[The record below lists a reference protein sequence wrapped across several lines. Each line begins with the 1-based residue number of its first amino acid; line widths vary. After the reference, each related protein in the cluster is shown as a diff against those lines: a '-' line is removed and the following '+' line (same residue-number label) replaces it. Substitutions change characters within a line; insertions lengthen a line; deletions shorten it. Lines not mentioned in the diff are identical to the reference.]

1 VDFSFQQEFGALTDA
16 LKTLAHDLLS
26 AWLAVQIAEI
36 ALAAALAAAAAKVA
50 QRRID
55 LTGLMINWPTPMRLF
70 ARLLVVN
77 IGTLVF
83 VFVISVMHGVML
95 SLTWPSR
102 SYLLGVAASLAT
114 AWFVIAMVAGL
125 IRNQFVYRLV
135 AISAWTLAALSI
147 LGLLQPTMAALDSV
161 AVIVGGLR
169 ISPLLVLKTAILLM
183 LALWAASAAGDFLDK
198 RVRNAT
204 ELTPSI
210 QVLIG
215 KVTRLLLITFA
226 ILITLST
233 VGIDLSALAFFSGA
247 IGVGIGFG
255 LQKIVSNLVSG
266 IILLADKSIK
276 PGDIINVGDQFGWV
290 TNMGARYTSVDTRDG
305 REILVPNEDFVTQ
318 RVVNW
323 SYSNN
328 RMMLISRFGV
338 SYDSD
343 PHQVCA
349 VAIGAAAGVARVM
362 ADPAPVC
369 YFEAFGESSLDFSL
383 RYWIADPDNGI
394 INVRAPVMMALWD
407 AFKRE
412 GIDIPFPVRD
422 LRITQAPPP
431 ERPKDRALRRLAL
444 RQEVAHAVERLED
457 VLGRVGIR

>member
-1 VDFSFQQEFGALTDA
+1 LGTVSESLRS
-16 LKTLAHDLLS
+16 LAHDLFS
-26 AWLAVQIAEI
+26 VWLAIQVAEI
-36 ALAAALAAAAAKVA
+36 GIAAGVASAAATLA

-55 LTGLMINWPTPMRLF
+55 VTALMMGWPAPLRQFCRLVL
-70 ARLLVVN
+70 AN

-83 VFVISVMHGVML
+83 VLVIAVFHAAML
-95 SLTWPSR
+95 EITWPSR
-102 SYLLGVAASLAT
+102 SYLLGVAARLAI
-114 AWFVIAMVAGL
+114 AWFVIVLLAGL
-125 IRNQFVYRLV
+125 IRNQFVYRMV
-135 AISAWTLAALSI
+135 AIFAWTIAALSI

-161 AVIVGGLR
+161 AVVLGGLR
-169 ISPLLVLKTAILLM
+169 ISPLLVIKTAVLLM

-198 RVRNAT
+198 RVRSTA

-276 PGDIINVGDQFGWV
+276 PGDIITVGDQFGWV

-318 RVVNW
+318 HVVNW

-343 PHQVCA
+343 PHHVCQAA
-349 VAIGAAAGVARVM
+349 VAAAASVPRVL
-362 ADPAPVC
+362 ADPPPVC
-369 YFEAFGESSLDFSL
+369 YFEAFGESSLDFSV
-383 RYWIADPDNGI
+383 RYWIADPNEGI

-422 LRITQAPPP
+422 LRITQAPPATP
-431 ERPKDRALRRLAL
+431 DQPK
-444 RQEVAHAVERLED
+444 
-457 VLGRVGIR
+457 G

>member
-1 VDFSFQQEFGALTDA
+1 VNFINPELGTVSESLRS
-16 LKTLAHDLLS
+16 LAHDLFS
-26 AWLAVQIAEI
+26 VWLAIQVAEI
-36 ALAAALAAAAAKVA
+36 GIAAGVASAAATLA

-55 LTGLMINWPTPMRLF
+55 VTALMMGWPAPLRQFCRLVL
-70 ARLLVVN
+70 AN

-83 VFVISVMHGVML
+83 VLVIAVFHAAML
-95 SLTWPSR
+95 EITWPSR
-102 SYLLGVAASLAT
+102 SYLLGVAARLAI
-114 AWFVIAMVAGL
+114 AWFVIVLLAGL
-125 IRNQFVYRLV
+125 IRNQFVYRMV
-135 AISAWTLAALSI
+135 AIFAWTIAALSI

-161 AVIVGGLR
+161 AVVLGGLR
-169 ISPLLVLKTAILLM
+169 ISPLLVIKTAVLLM

-198 RVRNAT
+198 RVRST
-204 ELTPSI
+204 PELTPSI

-276 PGDIINVGDQFGWV
+276 PGDIITVGDQFGWV

-318 RVVNW
+318 HVVNW

-343 PHQVCA
+343 PHHVCQAA
-349 VAIGAAAGVARVM
+349 VAAAAIVPRVL
-362 ADPAPVC
+362 ADPPPVC
-369 YFEAFGESSLDFSL
+369 YFEAFGESSLDFSV
-383 RYWIADPDNGI
+383 RYWIADPNEGI

-422 LRITQAPPP
+422 LRITQAPPATP
-431 ERPKDRALRRLAL
+431 DQPK
-444 RQEVAHAVERLED
+444 
-457 VLGRVGIR
+457 G

>member
-1 VDFSFQQEFGALTDA
+1 VNFINPELGTVSESLRS
-16 LKTLAHDLLS
+16 LAHDLFS
-26 AWLAVQIAEI
+26 VWLAIQVAEI
-36 ALAAALAAAAAKVA
+36 GIAAGVASAAATLA

-55 LTGLMINWPTPMRLF
+55 VTALMMGWPAPLRQFCRLVL
-70 ARLLVVN
+70 AN

-83 VFVISVMHGVML
+83 VLVIAVFHAAML
-95 SLTWPSR
+95 EITWPSR
-102 SYLLGVAASLAT
+102 SYLLGVAARLAI
-114 AWFVIAMVAGL
+114 AWFVIVLLAGL
-125 IRNQFVYRLV
+125 IRNQFVYRMV
-135 AISAWTLAALSI
+135 AIFAWTIAALSI

-161 AVIVGGLR
+161 AVVLGGLR
-169 ISPLLVLKTAILLM
+169 ISPLLVIKTAVLLM

-198 RVRNAT
+198 RVRSTA

-276 PGDIINVGDQFGWV
+276 PGDIITVGDQFGWV

-318 RVVNW
+318 HVVNW
-323 SYSNN
+323 SYSNK

-343 PHQVCA
+343 PHHVCQAA
-349 VAIGAAAGVARVM
+349 VAAAASVPRVL
-362 ADPAPVC
+362 ADPPPVC
-369 YFEAFGESSLDFSL
+369 YFEAFGESSLDFSV
-383 RYWIADPDNGI
+383 RYWIADPNEGI

-422 LRITQAPPP
+422 LRITQAPPATP
-431 ERPKDRALRRLAL
+431 DQPK
-444 RQEVAHAVERLED
+444 
-457 VLGRVGIR
+457 G

>member
-1 VDFSFQQEFGALTDA
+1 MNFINPELGTVSESLRS
-16 LKTLAHDLLS
+16 LAHDLFS
-26 AWLAVQIAEI
+26 VWLAIQVAEI
-36 ALAAALAAAAAKVA
+36 GIAAGVASAAATLA

-55 LTGLMINWPTPMRLF
+55 VTALMMGWPAPLRQFCRLVL
-70 ARLLVVN
+70 AN

-83 VFVISVMHGVML
+83 VLVIAVFHAAML
-95 SLTWPSR
+95 EITWPSR
-102 SYLLGVAASLAT
+102 SYLLGVAARLAI
-114 AWFVIAMVAGL
+114 AWFVIVLLAGL
-125 IRNQFVYRLV
+125 IRNQFVYRMV
-135 AISAWTLAALSI
+135 AIFAWTIAALSI

-161 AVIVGGLR
+161 AVVLGGLR
-169 ISPLLVLKTAILLM
+169 ISPLLVIKTAVLLM

-198 RVRNAT
+198 RVRSTA

-276 PGDIINVGDQFGWV
+276 PGDIITVGDQFGWV

-318 RVVNW
+318 HVVNW

-328 RMMLISRFGV
+328 QMMLISRFGV

-343 PHQVCA
+343 PHHVCQAA
-349 VAIGAAAGVARVM
+349 VAAAASVPRVL
-362 ADPAPVC
+362 ADPPPVC
-369 YFEAFGESSLDFSL
+369 YFEAFGESSLDFSV
-383 RYWIADPDNGI
+383 RYWIADPNEGI

-422 LRITQAPPP
+422 LRITQAPPATP
-431 ERPKDRALRRLAL
+431 DQPK
-444 RQEVAHAVERLED
+444 
-457 VLGRVGIR
+457 G

>member
-1 VDFSFQQEFGALTDA
+1 VNFINPELGTVSESLRS
-16 LKTLAHDLLS
+16 LAHDLFS
-26 AWLAVQIAEI
+26 VWLAIQVAEI
-36 ALAAALAAAAAKVA
+36 GIAAGVASAAATLA

-55 LTGLMINWPTPMRLF
+55 VTALMMGWPAPLRQFCRLVL
-70 ARLLVVN
+70 AN

-83 VFVISVMHGVML
+83 VLVIAVFHAAML
-95 SLTWPSR
+95 EITWPSR
-102 SYLLGVAASLAT
+102 SYLLGVAARLAI
-114 AWFVIAMVAGL
+114 AWFVIVLLAGL
-125 IRNQFVYRLV
+125 IRNQFVYRMV
-135 AISAWTLAALSI
+135 AIFAWTIAALSI

-161 AVIVGGLR
+161 AVVLGGLR
-169 ISPLLVLKTAILLM
+169 ISPLLVIKTAVLLM

-198 RVRNAT
+198 RVRSTA

-276 PGDIINVGDQFGWV
+276 PGDIITVGDQFGWV

-318 RVVNW
+318 HVVNW

-343 PHQVCA
+343 PHHVCQAA
-349 VAIGAAAGVARVM
+349 VAAAASVPRVL
-362 ADPAPVC
+362 ADPPPVC
-369 YFEAFGESSLDFSL
+369 YFEAFGESSLDFSV
-383 RYWIADPDNGI
+383 RYWIADPNEGI

-412 GIDIPFPVRD
+412 GIDIPVPVRD
-422 LRITQAPPP
+422 LRITQAPPATP
-431 ERPKDRALRRLAL
+431 DQPK
-444 RQEVAHAVERLED
+444 
-457 VLGRVGIR
+457 G

>member
-1 VDFSFQQEFGALTDA
+1 VNFINPELGTVSESLRS
-16 LKTLAHDLLS
+16 LAHDLFS
-26 AWLAVQIAEI
+26 VWLAIQVAEI
-36 ALAAALAAAAAKVA
+36 GIAAGVASAAATLA

-55 LTGLMINWPTPMRLF
+55 VTALMMGWPAPLRQFCRLVL
-70 ARLLVVN
+70 AN

-83 VFVISVMHGVML
+83 VLVIAVFHTAML
-95 SLTWPSR
+95 EITWPSR
-102 SYLLGVAASLAT
+102 SYLLGVAARLAI
-114 AWFVIAMVAGL
+114 AWFVIVLLAGL

-135 AISAWTLAALSI
+135 AIFAWTIAALSI

-161 AVIVGGLR
+161 AVVLGGLR
-169 ISPLLVLKTAILLM
+169 ISPLLVIKTAVLLM

-198 RVRNAT
+198 RVRSTA

-266 IILLADKSIK
+266 IILLVDKSIK
-276 PGDIINVGDQFGWV
+276 PGDIITVGDQFGWV

-318 RVVNW
+318 HVVNW

-343 PHQVCA
+343 PHHVCQAA
-349 VAIGAAAGVARVM
+349 VAAAASVPRVL
-362 ADPAPVC
+362 ADPPPVC
-369 YFEAFGESSLDFSL
+369 YFEAFGESSLDFSV
-383 RYWIADPDNGI
+383 RYWIADPNEGI

-422 LRITQAPPP
+422 LRITQAPPATP
-431 ERPKDRALRRLAL
+431 DQPK
-444 RQEVAHAVERLED
+444 
-457 VLGRVGIR
+457 G

>member
-1 VDFSFQQEFGALTDA
+1 MNFINPELGTVSESLRS
-16 LKTLAHDLLS
+16 LAHDLFS
-26 AWLAVQIAEI
+26 VWLAIQVAEI
-36 ALAAALAAAAAKVA
+36 GIAAGVASAAATLA

-55 LTGLMINWPTPMRLF
+55 VTALMMGWPAPLRQFCRLVL
-70 ARLLVVN
+70 AN

-83 VFVISVMHGVML
+83 VLVIAVFHAAML
-95 SLTWPSR
+95 EITWPSR
-102 SYLLGVAASLAT
+102 SYLLGVAARLAI
-114 AWFVIAMVAGL
+114 AWFVIVLLAGL

-135 AISAWTLAALSI
+135 AIFAWTIAALSI

-161 AVIVGGLR
+161 AVVLGGLR
-169 ISPLLVLKTAILLM
+169 ISPLLVIKTAVLLM

-198 RVRNAT
+198 RVRSTA

-247 IGVGIGFG
+247 IGVGNGFG

-276 PGDIINVGDQFGWV
+276 PGDIITVGDQFGWV

-318 RVVNW
+318 HVVNW

-343 PHQVCA
+343 PHHVCQAA
-349 VAIGAAAGVARVM
+349 VAAAASVPRVL
-362 ADPAPVC
+362 ADPPPVC
-369 YFEAFGESSLDFSL
+369 YFEAFGESSLDFSV
-383 RYWIADPDNGI
+383 RYWIADPNEGI

-422 LRITQAPPP
+422 LRITQAPPATP
-431 ERPKDRALRRLAL
+431 DQPK
-444 RQEVAHAVERLED
+444 
-457 VLGRVGIR
+457 G

>member
-1 VDFSFQQEFGALTDA
+1 MNFINPELGTVSESLRS
-16 LKTLAHDLLS
+16 LAHDLFS
-26 AWLAVQIAEI
+26 VWLAIQVAEI
-36 ALAAALAAAAAKVA
+36 GIAAGVASAAATLA

-55 LTGLMINWPTPMRLF
+55 VTALMMGWPAPLRQFCRLVL
-70 ARLLVVN
+70 AN

-83 VFVISVMHGVML
+83 VLVIAVFHAAML
-95 SLTWPSR
+95 EITWPSR
-102 SYLLGVAASLAT
+102 SYLLGVAARLAI
-114 AWFVIAMVAGL
+114 AWFVIVLLAGL

-135 AISAWTLAALSI
+135 AIFAWTIAALSI

-161 AVIVGGLR
+161 AVVLGGLR
-169 ISPLLVLKTAILLM
+169 ISPLLVIKTAVLLM

-198 RVRNAT
+198 RVRSTA

-276 PGDIINVGDQFGWV
+276 PGDIITVGDQFGWV

-318 RVVNW
+318 HVVNW

-343 PHQVCA
+343 PHHVCQAA
-349 VAIGAAAGVARVM
+349 VAAAASVPRVL
-362 ADPAPVC
+362 ADPPPVC
-369 YFEAFGESSLDFSL
+369 YFEAFGESSLDFSV
-383 RYWIADPDNGI
+383 RYWIADPNEGI

-422 LRITQAPPP
+422 LRITQAPPATP
-431 ERPKDRALRRLAL
+431 DQPK
-444 RQEVAHAVERLED
+444 
-457 VLGRVGIR
+457 G

>member
-1 VDFSFQQEFGALTDA
+1 VNFINPELGTVSESLRS
-16 LKTLAHDLLS
+16 LAHDLFS
-26 AWLAVQIAEI
+26 VWLAIQVAEI
-36 ALAAALAAAAAKVA
+36 GIAAGVASAAATLA

-55 LTGLMINWPTPMRLF
+55 VTALMMGWPAPLRQFCRLVL
-70 ARLLVVN
+70 AN

-83 VFVISVMHGVML
+83 VLVIAVFHAAML
-95 SLTWPSR
+95 EITWPSR
-102 SYLLGVAASLAT
+102 SYLLGVAARLAI
-114 AWFVIAMVAGL
+114 AWFVIVLLAGL

-135 AISAWTLAALSI
+135 AIFAWTIAALSI

-161 AVIVGGLR
+161 AVVLGGLR
-169 ISPLLVLKTAILLM
+169 ISPLLVIKTAVLLM

-198 RVRNAT
+198 RVRSTA

-276 PGDIINVGDQFGWV
+276 PGDIITVGDQFGWV

-318 RVVNW
+318 HVVNW

-343 PHQVCA
+343 PHHVCQAA
-349 VAIGAAAGVARVM
+349 VAAAASVPRVL
-362 ADPAPVC
+362 ADPPPVC
-369 YFEAFGESSLDFSL
+369 YFEAFGESSLDFSV
-383 RYWIADPDNGI
+383 RYWIADPNEGI

-422 LRITQAPPP
+422 LRITQAPPATP
-431 ERPKDRALRRLAL
+431 DQPK
-444 RQEVAHAVERLED
+444 
-457 VLGRVGIR
+457 G